1 MKKQILSEQ
10 FKRMQKLAGLITENE
25 LSEDSKKIYGIEK
38 GYSPYDFGPYT
49 YDEAKA
55 KAQEYQNDDRYDRYE
70 VRLYNDLR
78 NMLPAIERMQ
88 TPKLDK
94 DGKFEDTDSTS
105 FSQGDLADY

>member
-1 MKKQILSEQ
+1 
-10 FKRMQKLAGLITENE
+10 MQKLAGLITENE
-25 LSEDSKKIYGIEK
+25 LSKDSKKIYGIEK
-38 GYSPYDFGPYT
+38 GNSPYDFGPYT
-49 YDEAKA
+49 YDEAEA